1 MGVVVAVI
9 ALLSTSG
16 LDNASP
22 HGRWLPIAH
31 ALAQRGH
38 EPHLLMLHPMFDQ
51 APKEAFTQAG
61 VRLRYVGQ
69 MHVYGP
75 PGARQYYGPLTLAGV
90 SLRGAWAL
98 ARATIAAKPNIVH
111 VCKPQ
116 PINGLAGLIAARWLR
131 CKLFVDCDDY
141 EAEANRFSPGMG
153 GRVQKALV
161 TYWEDTL
168 PRLAD
173 GVTVNTHFLQ
183 QRNSALGIS
192 TNRITYIPNGI
203 TPRSSVVGAPSPI
216 RRRPSPTILY
226 VGTMSKVAHGVD
238 LLIAAFAQVL
248 AALPAAR
255 LLMVGDGDDK
265 PALMVQAEAL
275 GIGSAITW
283 TGHVPS
289 AQLSDYWAQA
299 YCSVDP
305 VYDTPS
311 ARGRSPLKIVESMA
325 AGVPVVT
332 GDVGDRR
339 DMLGQTGHIVAPGDA
354 AALAEGLRAMLRAPQ
369 ADPAPI
375 LAQAANY
382 AWPGLAQRWLQA
394 YGFA

>member
-1 MGVVVAVI
+1 MRI

-22 HGRWLPIAH
+22 RGRWLPIARE
-31 ALAQRGH
+31 LAQRGH

-51 APKEAFTQAG
+51 APKTPFTQDD

-69 MHVYGP
+69 MHVYGS
-75 PGARQYYGPLTLAGV
+75 PGARRYYGPLALAGV

-98 ARATIAAKPNIVH
+98 ARAAIAAKPDIVH

-141 EAEANRFSPGMG
+141 EAEANRFSSGIG
-153 GRVQKALV
+153 GRIQKALV
-161 TYWEDTL
+161 KYWEDTL
-168 PRLAD
+168 PRLAH
-173 GVTVNTHFLQ
+173 GVTVNTHFLE
-183 QRNSALGIS
+183 QRNAALGVPANCIA
-192 TNRITYIPNGI
+192 YVPNGI
-203 TPRSSVVGAPSPI
+203 APRASVAGRSSVLGLPSPI
-216 RRRPSPTILY
+216 IIY
-226 VGTMSKVAHGVD
+226 VGTMSKIAHGVD

-248 AALPAAR
+248 AAMPSAR

-265 PALMVQAEAL
+265 PALMAQAEGL
-275 GIGSAITW
+275 GSGSAITW
-283 TGHVPS
+283 TGNLPS
-289 AQLSDYWAQA
+289 EKIGAYWAQA
-299 YCSVDP
+299 CCSVDP

-339 DMLGQTGHIVAPGDA
+339 EMLGDTGRIVAPGDA
-354 AALAEGLRAMLRAPQ
+354 VALAQGLLAMLRTPQ

-375 LAQAANY
+375 LAQAAHY
-382 AWPGLAQRWLQA
+382 AWPRLAERWLA
-394 YGFA
+394 LYGLT